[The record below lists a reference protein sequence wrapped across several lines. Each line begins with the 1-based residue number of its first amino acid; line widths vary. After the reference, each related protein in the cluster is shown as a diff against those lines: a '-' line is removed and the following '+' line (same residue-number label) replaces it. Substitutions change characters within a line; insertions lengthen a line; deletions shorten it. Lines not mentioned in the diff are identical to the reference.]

1 MEALLEKFISVRSWL
16 DETRPR
22 WPYEL
27 SQAAARPCLDGS
39 IDLCTGIAG
48 TNIQTGEE
56 VGIKLVRGVALLL
69 QQALA
74 VQYGQQLI

>member
-1 MEALLEKFISVRSWL
+1 MAIRVI
-16 DETRPR
+16 THV
-22 WPYEL
+22 
-27 SQAAARPCLDGS
+27 ARPCLDGS
-39 IDLCTGIAG
+39 IEMHIVIAG

-74 VQYGQQLI
+74 VHYGQQLI